1 MLTIPNAVEEVI
13 KKKPFLEGAL
23 VEGLVNLSALARQ
36 LKPEIEKKVGK
47 EVNDSAVI
55 MALNRL
61 VPRLELMSAMKFK
74 KVVEN
79 IGDII
84 VRSNLADYAFVNSPT
99 LYERQAKLLDRV
111 RAMKDV
117 FCTFSQ
123 GIYET
128 TLVVSSSIV
137 KLVDEIFAEETE
149 IAKTENLS
157 SITVKLPA
165 ENTICPGVYYYIFK
179 ELAGQ
184 YQYCGGNQY
193 DQRVYRRDRRRGH
206 SPGIYDPDG
215 GQTSGRRLND
225 SVFGE

>member
-36 LKPEIEKKVGK
+36 LKPEVEKKVGK

-61 VPRLELMSAMKFK
+61 VPRLELLSAMKFK

-84 VRSNLADYAFVNSPT
+84 VRSNLADYAFANSPT
-99 LYERQAKLLDRV
+99 LYEKQAQLLERV
-111 RAMKDV
+111 RNVKDL

-128 TLVVSSSIV
+128 TLVVSSSIAP
-137 KLVDEIFAEETE
+137 LVDDIFRSETH
-149 IAKTENLS
+149 IAKTTNLS
-157 SITVKLPA
+157 SITVKLPI
-165 ENTICPGVYYYIFK
+165 ENTVCPGVYYYIFK
-179 ELAGQ
+179 ELAWDNINILEVISTTTEFTVVVSDEDIHRAFTILMEAKRQAG
-184 YQYCGGNQY
+184 
-193 DQRVYRRDRRRGH
+193 
-206 SPGIYDPDG
+206 S
-215 GQTSGRRLND
+215 
-225 SVFGE
+225 

>member
-36 LKPEIEKKVGK
+36 LKPEVEKKVGK

-99 LYERQAKLLDRV
+99 LYEKQAQLLERV
-111 RAMKDV
+111 RNVKDL

-128 TLVVSSSIV
+128 TLVVSSAIAPMV
-137 KLVDEIFAEETE
+137 EDIFKNETNVSQ
-149 IAKTENLS
+149 THNLS
-157 SITVKLPA
+157 SITVKLPM
-165 ENTICPGVYYYIFK
+165 ENTVCPGVYYYIFK
-179 ELAGQ
+179 ELAWDNINIIEVISTTTEFTVVVSDEDIHRAFTILMEAKRQAGM
-184 YQYCGGNQY
+184 
-193 DQRVYRRDRRRGH
+193 
-206 SPGIYDPDG
+206 
-215 GQTSGRRLND
+215 
-225 SVFGE
+225 

>member
-84 VRSNLADYAFVNSPT
+84 VRSNLADYAFTNSPT
-99 LYERQAKLLDRV
+99 LYERQAELLERV
-111 RAMKDV
+111 HTMKDV

-128 TLVVSSSIV
+128 TLVVSSSIAP
-137 KLVDEIFAEETE
+137 LVDEIFVHENN
-149 IAKTENLS
+149 ISKTGELS
-157 SITVKLPA
+157 SITVKLPT

-179 ELAGQ
+179 ELAWDNINITEVISTTNEFTVVVSDEDIHRAFTILMEAKRQAG
-184 YQYCGGNQY
+184 
-193 DQRVYRRDRRRGH
+193 
-206 SPGIYDPDG
+206 
-215 GQTSGRRLND
+215 L
-225 SVFGE
+225 